1 MPRPAHA
8 FMAILFLFG
17 AIVQY
22 NDPDPFRWMA
32 IYLGASIAC
41 ALAALRRGHWA
52 FAAVV
57 GVVAL
62 TWGGSLA
69 PAVLGVVE
77 PGALVGAWEMKDT
90 EIEVGRE
97 MYGLFIIAAWMFVV
111 VVTERRRQRSSRS
124 AGPLQENGA
133 EARRAPTRAG
143 RG

>member
-1 MPRPAHA
+1 MPRAAHA
-8 FMAILFLFG
+8 FMALLFFFG
-17 AIVQY
+17 AVVQY
-22 NDPDPFRWMA
+22 NDPDPLRWIA
-32 IYLGASIAC
+32 IYLGASIAS
-41 ALAALRRGHWA
+41 ALASLRRGHWA

-77 PGALVGAWEMKDT
+77 PGALVGAWEMRDT

-111 VVTERRRQRSSRS
+111 VVTERRRLRSSRS
-124 AGPLQENGA
+124 AASLQANGA
-133 EARRAPTRAG
+133 EAKRAPFRAG